1 MLGAM
6 RFTLHPHP
14 SSRPAPPS
22 AIEAEVARSEAGA
35 LELRFAME
43 GDLGA
48 LALALPSPAPPLRMD
63 ELWRHTCFEAFIAC
77 ERGDGYCEFNFSPS
91 RAWAA
96 YAFDGYRAGMRPA
109 AIDAPTI
116 AVTRDA
122 ELLIVDVTLRLPAT
136 AGAQLA
142 LAAVVEHGD
151 GALSYW
157 ALAHAPGKPDFHHS
171 AGFVAELPAPERP

>member
-1 MLGAM
+1 M

-14 SSRPAPPS
+14 SSRSAPPS
-22 AIEAEVARSEAGA
+22 AIAVDVAQSEAGA
-35 LELRFAME
+35 LKFCFALE

-48 LALALPSPAPPLRMD
+48 LAIPAPASPLRMD
-63 ELWRHTCFEAFIAC
+63 ELWRHTCCEAFIAC
-77 ERGDGYCEFNFSPS
+77 DRGDGYFEFNFSPS

-109 AIDAPTI
+109 AVEAPTI

-122 ELLIVDVTLRLPAT
+122 DLLIVDVTLRLPAT
-136 AGAQLA
+136 AGARLA
-142 LAAVVEHGD
+142 LAAVVEHSD

-157 ALAHAPGKPDFHHS
+157 ALANAPGKPDFHHTE
-171 AGFVAELPAPERP
+171 GFVATLPPPERS